1 MPCSQNTF
9 NSTCLFKLI
18 YSRYGDQI
26 KARDN
31 MHLQLEV
38 NNDLIFVFPT
48 MGFGYVYMNEKFEMI
63 CSEVNFV

>member
-1 MPCSQNTF
+1 
-9 NSTCLFKLI
+9 
-18 YSRYGDQI
+18 
-26 KARDN
+26 